1 MRDGTNKMSL
11 FTINIHANDEK
22 LSEILLKLK
31 HLEEKLM
38 ALVTKAE
45 YEQIVL
51 ELAAQVSEVK
61 TLSEGINLQLDKVFD
76 EVVKLRDENGVVDIE
91 SLMNLKAAMVDN
103 IDLMK
108 NVTAKGTSID
118 ELNPDIVSPPEA

>member
-31 HLEEKLM
+31 HLEEIVMATQAEFDAKIAELAVEIEGNTSLISSIQTQIEKIFAEVKALVDSQGSIDLTALDALKASLM
-38 ALVTKAE
+38 ANTTA
-45 YEQIVL
+45 
-51 ELAAQVSEVK
+51 LAQ
-61 TLSEGINLQLDKVFD
+61 
-76 EVVKLRDENGVVDIE
+76 
-91 SLMNLKAAMVDN
+91 AAAAN
-103 IDLMK
+103 
-108 NVTAKGTSID
+108 TSID

>member
-1 MRDGTNKMSL
+1 MSL